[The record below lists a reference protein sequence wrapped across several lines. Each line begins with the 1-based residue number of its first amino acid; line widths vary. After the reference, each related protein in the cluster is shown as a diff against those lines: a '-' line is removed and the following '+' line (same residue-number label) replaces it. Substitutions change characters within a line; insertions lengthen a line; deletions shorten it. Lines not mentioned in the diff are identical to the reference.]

1 MHNPQT
7 QSMEPGTIYA
17 IGSGVSALAG
27 SPASSM
33 LADWFSSWWHKRRL
47 SKRMRGLVLLKGV
60 STMCQKLSNSDC
72 VYIDCDTLWQT
83 LNAPKDAESLAKKP
97 EDINPVD
104 AMLAYAVIKNH
115 IINITNVF
123 KGKIVLVSKCL
134 DLLHAL
140 PVKNEHIY
148 FAAFSREMEGN
159 IGIIFVNEAEHN
171 ASQIQKFRVMREVP
185 EERVYIVDTMK
196 DLYDK
201 TAEKFGSK
209 KVSL

>member
-1 MHNPQT
+1 
-7 QSMEPGTIYA
+7 
-17 IGSGVSALAG
+17 
-27 SPASSM
+27 
-33 LADWFSSWWHKRRL
+33 
-47 SKRMRGLVLLKGV
+47 
-60 STMCQKLSNSDC
+60 MCQKLSNSEC

-123 KGKIVLVSKCL
+123 KGKIILVSKSL

-140 PVKNEHIY
+140 PLKHEHFH
-148 FAAFSREMEGN
+148 FAAFSRDMEAN
-159 IGIIFVNEAEHN
+159 IGIIFANEAEHT
-171 ASQIQKFRVMREVP
+171 AAQIQKFRVMRDLP
-185 EERVYIVDTMK
+185 EERVFIVESLK

-201 TAEKFGSK
+201 TAEKFGTK
-209 KVSL
+209 KVAL

>member
-1 MHNPQT
+1 MDAG
-7 QSMEPGTIYA
+7 SIYA

-60 STMCQKLSNSDC
+60 STMCQRLSNSEC

-83 LNAPKDAESLAKKP
+83 LNAPKDAESMAKKP

-123 KGKIVLVSKCL
+123 KGKIILVSKSL

-140 PVKNEHIY
+140 PLKREHFH
-148 FAAFSREMEGN
+148 FAAFSRDMESN
-159 IGIIFVNEAEHN
+159 IGIIFANEAEHN
-171 ASQIQKFRVMREVP
+171 AAQIQKFRVMRDLP
-185 EERVYIVDTMK
+185 EERVFIVESLK

-201 TAEKFGSK
+201 TAEKFGTK
-209 KVSL
+209 KVTL